1 MHILRKVNYNN
12 IFTYVNIRLK
22 MQSTLK
28 SERYNDVSKA
38 CFSMLLTY
46 ATSPPVHI
54 NTCLM
59 FAI

>member
-1 MHILRKVNYNN
+1 MHILRKMNNNN
-12 IFTYVNIRLK
+12 IFAYINIRLK

-46 ATSPPVHI
+46 ATLPPVHKVI
-54 NTCLM
+54 H
-59 FAI
+59 I